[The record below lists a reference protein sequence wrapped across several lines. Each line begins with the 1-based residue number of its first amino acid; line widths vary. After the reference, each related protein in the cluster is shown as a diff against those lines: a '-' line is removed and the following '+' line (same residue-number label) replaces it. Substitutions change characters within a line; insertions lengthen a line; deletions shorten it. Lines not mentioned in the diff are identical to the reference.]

1 MTDQPP
7 FDLLAEARAAGA
19 QRLATAVLLVN
30 HRAEVLLV
38 RRAATALL
46 GGLWE
51 LPGGGIEEGE
61 SPLVAA
67 RRELAEET
75 GIAGAR
81 VTAYLGYSD
90 YDNIRGRRVREFAFA
105 ATLDHPQDIVLSA
118 EHDAHRWVL
127 PADLPDRLAEH
138 ERDLIGRHAA
148 QPKPCPGYLPLPA
161 YLAGIP
167 AATMWADL
175 FLTTAEGK
183 VVLLRSTNPAKGL
196 QFPGGDAD
204 FTDPNPL
211 HTAVRETFEETGLR
225 YSPDPEL
232 LPLVATVVEGPRAG
246 WPTKIGFI
254 HAAPALTAAQLAAIR
269 LDPREHD
276 EVVTLSEAQLTDG
289 TGAHDH
295 ALTRAVLDAV
305 RSGVPAHIVRS

>member
-7 FDLLAEARAAGA
+7 LDLLAEARAAGA

-30 HRAEVLLV
+30 HHGEVLLV
-38 RRAATALL
+38 RRAATAPL

-51 LPGGGIEEGE
+51 LPGGGIEDGE
-61 SPLVAA
+61 SLLVAA

-75 GIAGAR
+75 GIIGVR
-81 VTAYLGYSD
+81 VTAYLGYSH
-90 YDNIRGRRVREFAFA
+90 YDDAHGRRVREFAFA
-105 ATLDHPQDIVLSA
+105 ATLDHPQDVILGA
-118 EHDAHRWVL
+118 GHDAHRWVL
-127 PADLPDRLAEH
+127 PAGLPDRLAEH

-148 QPKPCPGYLPLPA
+148 QPKPYPGYLPLPA

-196 QFPGGDAD
+196 QFSGGDAD
-204 FTDPNPL
+204 FTDSTPL

-225 YSPDPEL
+225 YAPDPDL

-254 HAAPALTAAQLAAIR
+254 YAAPALTAAQLAAIR

-276 EVVTLSEAQLTDG
+276 AVVTVSEAQLGDG
-289 TGAHDH
+289 TAGHDH
-295 ALTRAVLDAV
+295 ALTRAVLNAV
-305 RSGVPAHIVRS
+305 RSGVPAHIVRP